1 MATDITGY
9 SVTTV
14 EDSQAEV
21 PGGDVANSYLV
32 TYVTHP
38 DEQSHQVNVL
48 KNQPDE
54 LAAIQQAIEA
64 DVGIIASIYQ
74 LGQ

>member
-1 MATDITGY
+1 MAISITGY
-9 SVTTV
+9 SVQSV

-54 LAAIQQAIEA
+54 LSAIASAIEA
-64 DVGIIASIYQ
+64 DVSTIAAIYQ
-74 LGQ
+74 LGA

>member
-1 MATDITGY
+1 MATEITGY
-9 SVTTV
+9 SVTAV

-32 TYVTHP
+32 SYVTHP
-38 DEQSHQVNVL
+38 DEQTHQVNVL

-54 LAAIQQAIEA
+54 LGAIKSAIEA
-64 DVGIIASIYQ
+64 EVGTIAAIYN
-74 LGQ
+74 LGT

>member
-1 MATDITGY
+1 MATSITGY
-9 SVTTV
+9 EVTAV

-48 KNQPDE
+48 KNQPNE
-54 LAAIQQAIEA
+54 LAAIQSAIEA
-64 DVGIIASIYQ
+64 DVATIAGIYQ

>member
-1 MATDITGY
+1 MATAITGY
-9 SVTTV
+9 EVTAV

-32 TYVTHP
+32 TYVTLP
-38 DEQSHQVNVL
+38 DQQSHQVNVL
-48 KNQPDE
+48 KNQPNE
-54 LAAIQQAIEA
+54 LAAIQAAIEA
-64 DVGIIASIYQ
+64 DVNTIAGIYQ

>member
-1 MATDITGY
+1 MATEITGY
-9 SVTTV
+9 SVTAV

-32 TYVTHP
+32 SYVTHP
-38 DEQSHQVNVL
+38 DEQTHQVNVL

-54 LAAIQQAIEA
+54 LGAIKSAIESEVGTIAAI
-64 DVGIIASIYQ
+64 YN
-74 LGQ
+74 LGT

>member
-1 MATDITGY
+1 MAVEITGY
-9 SVTTV
+9 TPTLV

-32 TYVTHP
+32 TFVTHP

-54 LAAIQQAIEA
+54 LGAIKAAIEKEVANIT
-64 DVGIIASIYQ
+64 GIYQ